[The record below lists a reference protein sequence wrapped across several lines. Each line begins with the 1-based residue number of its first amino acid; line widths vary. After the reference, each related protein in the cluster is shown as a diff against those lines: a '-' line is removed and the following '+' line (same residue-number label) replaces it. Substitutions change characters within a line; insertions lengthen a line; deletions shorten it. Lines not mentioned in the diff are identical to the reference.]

1 MDIAALR
8 TKTRDLNEHDAV
20 IGNSWGTNEGVYI
33 SGEAANFVPVR
44 DTQFYAPPWFRWYLS
59 GGSDG
64 EEPVAEMVEAIDY
77 FNQFQKE
84 LDPDEQHRLFS
95 KVLDIAADNLWTIG
109 TIRVP
114 GQLRAVS
121 ARTRN
126 VPMNPVGW
134 WRGDR
139 GRYDTWYFE

>member
-1 MDIAALR
+1 M
-8 TKTRDLNEHDAV
+8 
-20 IGNSWGTNEGVYI
+20 YI

-59 GGSDG
+59 GGSGG

-77 FNQFQKE
+77 FNRFQKE

-95 KVLDIAADNLWTIG
+95 KVLDLAADNLWTIG

>member
-1 MDIAALR
+1 M
-8 TKTRDLNEHDAV
+8 
-20 IGNSWGTNEGVYI
+20 
-33 SGEAANFVPVR
+33 
-44 DTQFYAPPWFRWYLS
+44 APLHLLVKHF
-59 GGSDG
+59 SDG
-64 EEPVAEMVEAIDY
+64 T
-77 FNQFQKE
+77 
-84 LDPDEQHRLFS
+84 L
-95 KVLDIAADNLWTIG
+95 AADNLWTIG

>member
-1 MDIAALR
+1 
-8 TKTRDLNEHDAV
+8 
-20 IGNSWGTNEGVYI
+20 
-33 SGEAANFVPVR
+33 
-44 DTQFYAPPWFRWYLS
+44 
-59 GGSDG
+59 
-64 EEPVAEMVEAIDY
+64 MVEAIDY
-77 FNQFQKE
+77 FNRFQKA
-84 LDPDEQHRLFS
+84 LDPAEQHRLFS

-126 VPMNPVGW
+126 VPMKTVGW